1 MNTEVN
7 YLGLKLK
14 NPFIAGSCGRTSKI
28 ERIREYSDAGFGA
41 IVLKSIFE
49 EQINNE
55 SEWLNSIS
63 EYHPESSDYIKNY
76 TMKYNLD
83 NYLNLIRKAKANS
96 RVPIIAS
103 INCAEL
109 GTWTFFANK
118 IEEAGADALEINF
131 HTMQFNTEKS
141 SEDIELDY
149 IKLAK
154 KIKSEIHIPV
164 AFKISNEF
172 TNLPRLVSF
181 LRGCGVEGIVL
192 FNSFYQPDIN
202 LKRLELTSAE
212 PFSKEGDFLK
222 ELRWSAIVSSLVP
235 KMDISAS
242 TGVHHS
248 DDAVKLLLSGA
259 KTVQLCSV
267 LYKHDSSIIEKF
279 VLGLEAFMTDKGYSS
294 IEDFR
299 GKLNYSSI
307 KDPDKYERINFWKK

>member
-14 NPFIAGSCGRTSKI
+14 NPFIAGSCGLTNNIDRI
-28 ERIREYSDAGFGA
+28 EEYNNAGVGA
-41 IVLKSIFE
+41 IVLKSVFE

-55 SEWLNSIS
+55 AEWLNSIS
-63 EYHPESSDYIKNY
+63 EYHPESSDYIQNY
-76 TMKYNLD
+76 TMKYNLN
-83 NYLNLIRKAKANS
+83 NYLDLIKKS
-96 RVPIIAS
+96 KSKCSVPIIAS

-109 GTWTFFANK
+109 GTWTSFASK

-131 HTMQFNTEKS
+131 HTMQFNTESK
-141 SEDIELDY
+141 SEDIELKY

-154 KIKSEIHIPV
+154 KVKSEINIPI

-172 TNLPRLVSF
+172 TNLPRLISF
-181 LRGCGVEGIVL
+181 LGGCGVEGVVL

-202 LKRLELTSAE
+202 LKTLELISAV
-212 PFSKEGDFLK
+212 PFSKKGDFLK
-222 ELRWSAIVSSLVP
+222 ELRWTAIVSSKVP
-235 KMDISAS
+235 TIDISAS

-248 DDAVKLLLSGA
+248 DDAVKLILSGA

-267 LYKHDSSIIEKF
+267 LYKHDFSIIEKF
-279 VLGLEAFMTDKGYSS
+279 ISGLEAFMENKGYSS

-307 KDPDKYERINFWKK
+307 EDPDKYERINFWKK